1 MRDSPLRNHTD
12 RLGIECHRRFD
23 ANEIFHITMERPMNI
38 SNLVRSATLAVVV
51 FATATMTSAKAADLV
66 DTAVSAGN
74 FSTLVAAL
82 KAADLVTTLKGKG
95 PFTVFAPTDDAFK
108 KLPAGELD
116 SLLKPENKS
125 KLAKILT
132 YHVISKKVTAAD
144 LAGKMLE
151 EKTVEGSKLKIDA
164 KGMSVKVDNATV
176 ETADVIADNG
186 VIHVIDTV
194 LMPK

>member
-1 MRDSPLRNHTD
+1 
-12 RLGIECHRRFD
+12 
-23 ANEIFHITMERPMNI
+23 MNI

-95 PFTVFAPTDDAFK
+95 PFTVFTPTDDAFK

-116 SLLKPENKS
+116 NLLKPENKS

>member
-1 MRDSPLRNHTD
+1 MSDFPLRNQTD
-12 RLGIECHRRFD
+12 CLGIESHRRFD

-38 SNLVRSATLAVVV
+38 SNLVRSATLAVVLS
-51 FATATMTSAKAADLV
+51 ATATMTSAKAADLV
-66 DTAVSAGN
+66 DTTVSAGN

-108 KLPAGELD
+108 KLPAGELHN
-116 SLLKPENKS
+116 LLKPENKS

-132 YHVISKKVTAAD
+132 YHVIGKKVMAAD

-151 EKTVEGSKLKIDA
+151 EKTVEGGKLKIEA

-176 ETADVIADNG
+176 ETADVMADNG

>member
-1 MRDSPLRNHTD
+1 
-12 RLGIECHRRFD
+12 
-23 ANEIFHITMERPMNI
+23 MNI

-164 KGMSVKVDNATV
+164 KGRSVKVDNATV

>member
-1 MRDSPLRNHTD
+1 
-12 RLGIECHRRFD
+12 
-23 ANEIFHITMERPMNI
+23 MNI
-38 SNLVRSATLAVVV
+38 SNLVRSATLAVIV

-66 DTAVSAGN
+66 DTAASAGN

-116 SLLKPENKS
+116 NLLKPENKS

-132 YHVISKKVTAAD
+132 YHVIGKKVMAAD

-151 EKTVEGSKLKIDA
+151 EKTVEGGKLKIDA

-176 ETADVIADNG
+176 ETADVMADNG

>member
-1 MRDSPLRNHTD
+1 MKFFQ
-12 RLGIECHRRFD
+12 I
-23 ANEIFHITMERPMNI
+23 IMERPMNI
-38 SNLVRSATLAVVV
+38 SNLLRSATLAFAVL
-51 FATATMTSAKAADLV
+51 ATATMTSAKAADLV

-116 SLLKPENKS
+116 NLLKPENKS

-132 YHVISKKVTAAD
+132 YHVIAKKVMAAD

-151 EKTVEGSKLKIDA
+151 EKTVEGGKLKIDA

-176 ETADVIADNG
+176 EAADVTADNG

>member
-1 MRDSPLRNHTD
+1 
-12 RLGIECHRRFD
+12 
-23 ANEIFHITMERPMNI
+23 MNI

-95 PFTVFAPTDDAFK
+95 PFTVFAPKDDAFK

>member
-1 MRDSPLRNHTD
+1 
-12 RLGIECHRRFD
+12 
-23 ANEIFHITMERPMNI
+23 MNI
-38 SNLVRSATLAVVV
+38 SNLLRSATLAAAVLV
-51 FATATMTSAKAADLV
+51 TATMTSAKAADIV

-82 KAADLVTTLKGKG
+82 KDADLVTTLKGKG

-116 SLLKPENKS
+116 SLLKPENKA
-125 KLAKILT
+125 KLTKILT
-132 YHVISKKVTAAD
+132 YHVIAKKVMSAD
-144 LAGKMLE
+144 LAGKTLE

-164 KGMSVKVDNATV
+164 KGMSVKIDNATV
-176 ETADVIADNG
+176 DTADITTDNG

>member
-1 MRDSPLRNHTD
+1 
-12 RLGIECHRRFD
+12 
-23 ANEIFHITMERPMNI
+23 MNI

>member
-1 MRDSPLRNHTD
+1 
-12 RLGIECHRRFD
+12 
-23 ANEIFHITMERPMNI
+23 MNI
-38 SNLVRSATLAVVV
+38 SNLLRSATLAFAVL
-51 FATATMTSAKAADLV
+51 ATATMTSAKAADLV

-116 SLLKPENKS
+116 SLLKPENKA
-125 KLAKILT
+125 KLTKILT
-132 YHVISKKVTAAD
+132 YHVIAKKVMSAD
-144 LAGKMLE
+144 LAGKTLE

-176 ETADVIADNG
+176 DTADITTDNG

>member
-1 MRDSPLRNHTD
+1 
-12 RLGIECHRRFD
+12 
-23 ANEIFHITMERPMNI
+23 MNI

-116 SLLKPENKS
+116 NLLKPENKS